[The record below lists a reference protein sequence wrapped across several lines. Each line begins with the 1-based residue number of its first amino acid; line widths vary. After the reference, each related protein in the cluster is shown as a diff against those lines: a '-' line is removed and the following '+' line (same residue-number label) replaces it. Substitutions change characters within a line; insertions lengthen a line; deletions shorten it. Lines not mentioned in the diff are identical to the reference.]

1 MPDNQNKSTGLPEE
15 KYQITRIK
23 VPGYQKKVPDNRGVD
38 ESYGEGECNPAGDGK
53 QHQHLPSLE
62 SEQQQNMNE

>member
-1 MPDNQNKSTGLPEE
+1 MNLTTLRKVPDNQNISTGLPEE
-15 KYQITRIK
+15 
-23 VPGYQKKVPDNRGVD
+23 KVPDNRGVD